1 MASPGPN
8 CRQGLSPSRVFV
20 GRGGVGGARGRVQ
33 EIYGCPLV
41 VLDATTSSPGM
52 NTKLLCSEHTHK
64 GICLQMA
71 VAPINTKSFREKCEL
86 AFPTGLTVS
95 FVSFLSFIPLDRF
108 FFLYE
113 CSGMGER
120 KRVRVTEI
128 WGKSISRKLFADTKS
143 VLSKA

>member
-71 VAPINTKSFREKCEL
+71 VAPINTKPFRTN
-86 AFPTGLTVS
+86 ANQ
-95 FVSFLSFIPLDRF
+95 SFLVNLLFILSPFYPLFLLIAF
-108 FFLYE
+108 FCMSE

-120 KRVRVTEI
+120 KRVRVREI